1 MSQHYSKWNLNVGDS
16 PYLESQLPQ
25 NYPLGP
31 VLQACRAFRRL
42 PPNLKRLAKLS
53 NLWLKTHRPD
63 CLAGIDRWYDS
74 MGYELDPDGGRRLTD
89 DEIDAQWGNPP
100 DSPLAQRDIPVP
112 DGGVADPNT
121 REPPP
126 AEKPDKENGPPE
138 AQLRKDIASRGYKA
152 VSETYGIPIGKL
164 PKGVEM
170 LPLRDLDPIA
180 FVERKAAALKSQYF
194 YRVPV
199 DYVEGRSK
207 EHDFLTEALKTA
219 DVYDDL
225 GGLGK
230 DIFDRAEKYAA
241 TVA

>member
-89 DEIDAQWGNPP
+89 DEIDAQWGNP
-100 DSPLAQRDIPVP
+100 SPSLLARKDIPVP
-112 DGGVADPNT
+112 KGGFADPNT
-121 REPPP
+121 WKESPLEPVNV
-126 AEKPDKENGPPE
+126 EEDGPTE
-138 AQLRKDIASRGYKA
+138 ARLRSDIASHGRKRTA
-152 VSETYGIPIGKL
+152 ATYGMKESEL
-164 PKGVEM
+164 PKDAEQV
-170 LPLRDLDPIA
+170 PAYDPDLDD
-180 FVERKAAALKSQYF
+180 S
-194 YRVPV
+194 VPWV
-199 DYVEGRSK
+199 
-207 EHDFLTEALKTA
+207 T
-219 DVYDDL
+219 L
-225 GGLGK
+225 GVATG
-230 DIFDRAEKYAA
+230 EKYKP
-241 TVA
+241 TVE